1 MGYLTSHRSQKVLVI
16 CAKATTALQLEQV
29 LRERE
34 GIRAAVFHE
43 GMSIIERDRAAARFS
58 EEDSGAQ
65 VMLCSEIGSEGRNFQ
80 FASNTV
86 MFDLPFNPDLL
97 EQRIGRLD
105 RIGQAHDIQIHVRTR
120 KKPPSPCWYAGTTK
134 VWMRLSTPV
143 RPGVRFMI
151 RSLTT

>member
-16 CAKATTALQLEQV
+16 CAKAATALQLEQV

-43 GMSIIERDRAAARFS
+43 GMSIIERDRAAAWFA
-58 EEDSGAQ
+58 EEDTGAQ
-65 VMLCSEIGSEGRNFQ
+65 CCCAPRSAPKDATSSSP
-80 FASNTV
+80 ATSV

-105 RIGQAHDIQIHVRTR
+105 RIGQAHDIQIHVPYLGKNRAVGAGALVSRRARRLRTYLPDR
-120 KKPPSPCWYAGTTK
+120 SH
-134 VWMRLSTPV
+134 RL
-143 RPGVRFMI
+143 RQRA
-151 RSLTT
+151 R

>member
-1 MGYLTSHRSQKVLVI
+1 MLVI
-16 CAKATTALQLEQV
+16 CAKAATALQLEQV

-43 GMSIIERDRAAARFS
+43 GMSIVERDRAAAWFA

-80 FASNTV
+80 FASNPV

-105 RIGQAHDIQIHVRTR
+105 RIGQAHDIQIHVPYLEKR
-120 KKPPSPCWYAGTTK
+120 PSPCWCAGSTK
-134 VWMRLSTPV
+134 VWMRLNIPARRAAPFT
-143 RPGVRFMI
+143 I
-151 RSLTT
+151 RCTAI